1 MKADIE
7 SAKMLE
13 KQPGDVIIEPI
24 EIKIET
30 IKCCQL
36 LSTFSMQ
43 KWWSMHIL
51 TVSTHRS
58 SKRPQL

>member
-7 SAKMLE
+7 SGKMLE

-30 IKCCQL
+30 I
-36 LSTFSMQ
+36 
-43 KWWSMHIL
+43 
-51 TVSTHRS
+51 
-58 SKRPQL
+58 

>member
-1 MKADIE
+1 MAQEVWKLLVKADWNFHPLLEVNLRFTNYFSMKADIE

-30 IKCCQL
+30 I
-36 LSTFSMQ
+36 
-43 KWWSMHIL
+43 
-51 TVSTHRS
+51 
-58 SKRPQL
+58 

>member
-30 IKCCQL
+30 I
-36 LSTFSMQ
+36 
-43 KWWSMHIL
+43 
-51 TVSTHRS
+51 
-58 SKRPQL
+58 